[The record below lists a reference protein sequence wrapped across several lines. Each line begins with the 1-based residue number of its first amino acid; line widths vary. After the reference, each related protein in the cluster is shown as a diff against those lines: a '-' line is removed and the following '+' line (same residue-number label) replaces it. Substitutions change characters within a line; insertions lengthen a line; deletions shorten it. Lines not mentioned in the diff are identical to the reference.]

1 MRQNEHVNELRHS
14 TVFLL
19 LLLLLLSSF
28 FFIIIFFF
36 FFHFLCFYPSLEVER
51 NLDINL
57 GEGGRRGGRGSGHTR
72 PLLHQTAMNCQT
84 KVVYTCTSISTYIRL
99 SVHIHIHVCIF
110 INIYIYV
117 CVFGP
122 ST

>member
-28 FFIIIFFF
+28 FFIIFFF

-57 GEGGRRGGRGSGHTR
+57 GEGGKKGGEGEWAHKTF
-72 PLLHQTAMNCQT
+72 
-84 KVVYTCTSISTYIRL
+84 TSSNSHEL
-99 SVHIHIHVCIF
+99 P
-110 INIYIYV
+110 N
-117 CVFGP
+117 
-122 ST
+122 